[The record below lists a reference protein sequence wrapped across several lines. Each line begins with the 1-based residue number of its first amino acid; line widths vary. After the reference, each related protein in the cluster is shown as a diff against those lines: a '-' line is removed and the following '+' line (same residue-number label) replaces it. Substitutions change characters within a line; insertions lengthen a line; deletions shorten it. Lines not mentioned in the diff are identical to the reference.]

1 MTENPT
7 NSRGRGRTR
16 RAAGRPTGEPA
27 PATAVQFT
35 EPTPVSNAPA
45 ANGGDDRPAR
55 DQGKQ
60 DQNKQDQN
68 KQGQERQGGGQQGRS

>member
-7 NSRGRGRTR
+7 NSRGRGRPR

-35 EPTPVSNAPA
+35 EPKAVSDAPA
-45 ANGGDDRPAR
+45 ASSGDDRPKQ

-60 DQNKQDQN
+60 DQS
-68 KQGQERQGGGQQGRS
+68 KQGQDQQSGGQQGRGQA